1 GPADAAT
8 RDEASRI
15 LAQWT
20 NFFKQAIDLPPKDVK
35 SRDVI
40 ARAYSRLGY
49 ARWMLS
55 LSKASDAGP
64 DRGLLDVAV
73 SDFHR
78 SVGLLEKLL
87 AESPGGTRIRRHLAE
102 AMGVMNMG
110 CCLMSAGRTEESES
124 YYLRAIQIRRELFR
138 GTSASRAPGGRTGGD
153 FEEEFDELPY
163 LVSMVHLMSILLEA
177 KGRAP

>member
-1 GPADAAT
+1 HSPERSNRPAPGRTGAAT

-15 LAQWT
+15 REQWT
-20 NFFKQAIDLPPKDVK
+20 NSFTQPIDLPPKDVK

-55 LSKASDAGP
+55 FSKSTGAGP
-64 DRGLLDVAV
+64 DPGLLAEAV

-78 SVGLLEKLL
+78 SVDLLEKLL
-87 AESPGGTRIRRHLAE
+87 AESPGDTGIRRHLAE

-124 YYLRAIQIRRELFR
+124 Y
-138 GTSASRAPGGRTGGD
+138 
-153 FEEEFDELPY
+153 
-163 LVSMVHLMSILLEA
+163 
-177 KGRAP
+177 